1 MAFLAHAR
9 EGHGR
14 LPHHRLEDVLDRG
27 PSVMGNVGVAR
38 PGHGRRRGPL
48 PRPMG
53 ERHGTDRRQDEG
65 REPRIAGR
73 QVELAALRR
82 HLEGGDGLVLVV
94 GEAGIGKSVLVESAR
109 SSTDIFVAIGHC
121 LPLSAAVPL
130 MPIADAL
137 RTVAGA
143 DDGRWLDQALTHCRP
158 YVTRALAPLLPELSP
173 MLQRKPPGSSHA
185 TACSRRSSKSWGR
198 WLGYGPWPC
207 CSRTCTGPTC
217 PPWIWWSRP

>member
-1 MAFLAHAR
+1 MD
-9 EGHGR
+9 G
-14 LPHHRLEDVLDRG
+14 D
-27 PSVMGNVGVAR
+27 VAR
-38 PGHGRRRGPL
+38 FHAL
-48 PRPMG
+48 WVSA
-53 ERHGTDRRQDEG
+53 T
-65 REPRIAGR
+65 EPTVGKTRDVTRIAGR

-137 RTVAGA
+137 RTMAGA
-143 DDGRWLDQALTHCRP
+143 DDGRWLGQALTHCRP
-158 YVTRALAPLLPELSP
+158 YVTKALAPLLPELSP
-173 MLQRKPPGSSHA
+173 MLQKKPPGSSHA
-185 TACSRRSSKSWGR
+185 TACSRRLSKSWGR

-217 PPWIWWSRP
+217 PPWT